1 MNRITSGWI
10 AFCFLITLGFV
21 QCEKKGGVNDVTEI
35 STPQPREDTASL
47 TLEAEI
53 YYKGKNYAEAVN
65 AYSRLIKF
73 DSVNR
78 LYRYRRGVSYNALD
92 SANLAIDD
100 FETALKLGYD
110 EFKCRFA
117 LGMLYYTLH
126 SNKDSLARANITRC
140 LELQPNAPKVLNWLE
155 YMDKY
160 DAAMDPKKRKPFKV
174 S

>member
-1 MNRITSGWI
+1 MMNRLTSGWI
-10 AFCFLITLGFV
+10 AFCFLITLSFV
-21 QCEKKGGVNDVTEI
+21 QCEKKSDVNDGTEI

-47 TLEAEI
+47 TLQAEL
-53 YYKGKNYAEAVN
+53 YYKERNYAEAVN

-78 LYRYRRGVSYNALD
+78 LYRYRRGISYNALD

-100 FETALKLGYD
+100 FESALKLGYD

-126 SNKDSLARANITRC
+126 SNKDSLARANIKRC
-140 LELQPNAPKVLNWLE
+140 LELKPNAPKVLNWLE
-155 YMDKY
+155 YMDKLDRELY
-160 DAAMDPKKRKPFKV
+160 HVKKTP
-174 S
+174 